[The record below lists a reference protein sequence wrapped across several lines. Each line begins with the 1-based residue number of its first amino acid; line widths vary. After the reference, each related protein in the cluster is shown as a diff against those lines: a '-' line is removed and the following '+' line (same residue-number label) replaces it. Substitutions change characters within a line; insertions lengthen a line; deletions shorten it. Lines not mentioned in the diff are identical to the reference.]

1 MASLQILLSSGNG
14 DRGHEPTKA
23 VVNVPRVR
31 KIEQMFHLPGFEPV
45 TSSSRTGRLNPC
57 AIRSEVGVGGERG
70 AFARDGF
77 MPVVRARGVH
87 RGSPEAQATVG
98 AAPCHLRACLCSLA
112 IALMVY
118 FLGIFIHQKEF
129 FFFYELHHNN
139 SYGREPVELHCF
151 SFGMRNT
158 YCLIFLPTRI

>member
-1 MASLQILLSSGNG
+1 
-14 DRGHEPTKA
+14 
-23 VVNVPRVR
+23 
-31 KIEQMFHLPGFEPV
+31 MFHLAGFEPV

-118 FLGIFIHQKEF
+118 FLGICIHQKEF
-129 FFFYELHHNN
+129 FFFMNYITTTPMGGNPLNFT
-139 SYGREPVELHCF
+139 V
-151 SFGMRNT
+151 
-158 YCLIFLPTRI
+158 FLLECVTHTA